1 MNTQNNASEPVADI
15 IRTEETVHGEAHANN
30 ETLQLQLVARYN
42 EILSTLSGVSSV
54 DTLASN
60 YPINHSRCPPPP
72 RFILPHISSDLP
84 TAHIILK
91 AIRCSS
97 LRGGGGELGTLKILT
112 YSSN

>member
-1 MNTQNNASEPVADI
+1 MNTQRTHASEPVADI

-60 YPINHSRCPPPP
+60 YPINHSGCHPPPP
-72 RFILPHISSDLP
+72 KVHTPPHQQ
-84 TAHIILK
+84 
-91 AIRCSS
+91 
-97 LRGGGGELGTLKILT
+97 
-112 YSSN
+112 